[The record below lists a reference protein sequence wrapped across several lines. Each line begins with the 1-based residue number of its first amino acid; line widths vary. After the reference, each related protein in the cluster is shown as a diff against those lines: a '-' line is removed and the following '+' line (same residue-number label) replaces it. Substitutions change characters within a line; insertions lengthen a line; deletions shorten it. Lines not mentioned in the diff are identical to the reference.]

1 MERVAGEQSSADLYH
16 WSAMMWGEHWR
27 QRLSLTLAR
36 GQADLVLEAVS
47 VARSSSAGAK
57 GRKASAEW
65 SSTDCQPCVSLR

>member
-1 MERVAGEQSSADLYH
+1 
-16 WSAMMWGEHWR
+16 MWGEHWR
-27 QRLSLTLAR
+27 QRLSLALAR
-36 GQADLVLEAVS
+36 GQADLVLEAVL